1 MPGLTR
7 QVRLVP
13 VRHVRSG
20 VTKPDKTSLKI
31 SQLGRLQ
38 MDRFG
43 LDQLGRSGRSGF
55 VLQDRSSLD
64 QPSKAGRSGL
74 Y

>member
-7 QVRLVP
+7 QVGLVP

-31 SQLGRLQ
+31 SQLGQLQ

-43 LDQLGRSGRSGF
+43 LDQLGR
-55 VLQDRSSLD
+55 
-64 QPSKAGRSGL
+64 
-74 Y
+74 